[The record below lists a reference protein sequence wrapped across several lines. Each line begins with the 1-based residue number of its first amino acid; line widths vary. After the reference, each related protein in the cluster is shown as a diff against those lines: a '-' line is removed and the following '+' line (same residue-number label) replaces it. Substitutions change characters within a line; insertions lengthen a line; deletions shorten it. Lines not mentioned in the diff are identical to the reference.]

1 MQGSV
6 TDGSS
11 DGAPCRASPA
21 APRSRTMKKI
31 LVALL
36 VVVVILAV
44 IVLERTFTF
53 RSRQLQAAPVA
64 VEPLDTAALAQ
75 RLAGALRFK
84 TISYQDSSQ
93 FDAREF
99 DGFQRYLRTTFP
111 KLHAALKLEKV
122 NSYGLLY
129 EWPGSDPSVSPIV
142 LLAHQDVVPVEPGT
156 ETRWTEPPFEGR
168 IAGGYVWGRGALDDK
183 GSLVGLCEAVE
194 HLLGAG
200 AGAKPRRTVYL
211 AFGYDEEVGG
221 RRGAARIAELL
232 ASRNVHPEFVLD
244 EGGAL
249 TNGLIAGVSAP
260 VAVVGIAEKGYVTVG
275 LTAQAEGGHS
285 SMPPDET
292 AVGLL
297 AAAILRLEHDQMPR
311 AIRGPTAA
319 MFDYLGPEMSFGP
332 RLVIAN
338 RWLLGGLLAQQFG
351 STPQG
356 NAMLRTTTAPTVLQ
370 AGVKDNVL
378 PSSARALVNFRILPG
393 DSVESVV
400 EHVRQVVHDSR
411 ISVAPLEET
420 KSNPS
425 AVTRVGGEPFQLL
438 ARTIRQVVPEAVVTP
453 WLVVGATDSRHYA
466 RLTPNVLRFVGTAIG
481 KDDVRRVH
489 GTDERVGVRA
499 YADAVRIYIQFLKN
513 AAL

>member
-1 MQGSV
+1 MQRSV
-6 TDGSS
+6 IDGSS
-11 DGAPCRASPA
+11 PRAPCRPSAVA
-21 APRSRTMKKI
+21 ALSRTMKKS

-36 VVVVILAV
+36 VAVLVLAA

-53 RSRQLQAAPVA
+53 RSRQPQAAPVA

-84 TISYQDSSQ
+84 TISYQDSTQ

-99 DGFQRYLRTTFP
+99 TGFQAYLRATFP
-111 KLHAALKLEKV
+111 RVHAALKLEKV
-122 NSYGLLY
+122 NGYGLLY
-129 EWPGSDPSVSPIV
+129 EWTGSDPGLGPIV

-156 ETRWTEPPFEGR
+156 EGRWTEPPFEGR
-168 IAGGYVWGRGALDDK
+168 IAAGYVWGRGALDDK
-183 GSLVGLCEAVE
+183 GSLVGILEAVE
-194 HLLGAG
+194 HLVAG
-200 AGAKPRRTVYL
+200 GAKPRRTVYL

-249 TNGLIAGVSAP
+249 TNGLITGVSAP
-260 VAVVGIAEKGYVTVG
+260 VAVIGIAEKGYVTVG

-285 SMPPDET
+285 SMPPDKT

-297 AAAILRLEHDQMPR
+297 AAAITRLEHEQMPR

-332 RLVIAN
+332 RLVMAN
-338 RWLLGGLLAQQFG
+338 RWLLGGILARKFG
-351 STPQG
+351 ATPQG

-370 AGVKDNVL
+370 AGVKENVL

-393 DSVESVV
+393 DSVGSVL
-400 EHVRQVVHDSR
+400 EHVRRVVHDAR
-411 ISVAPLEET
+411 VDVRALEET
-420 KSNPS
+420 QSNPS
-425 AVTRVGGEPFQLL
+425 GVTSVEAEPFRLL
-438 ARTIRQVVPEAVVTP
+438 ARTIRQVVPETLVTP
-453 WLVVGATDSRHYA
+453 WLVVGAT
-466 RLTPNVLRFVGTAIG
+466 
-481 KDDVRRVH
+481 
-489 GTDERVGVRA
+489 
-499 YADAVRIYIQFLKN
+499 
-513 AAL
+513 

>member
-1 MQGSV
+1 MK
-6 TDGSS
+6 
-11 DGAPCRASPA
+11 RA
-21 APRSRTMKKI
+21 
-31 LVALL
+31 LLALAL
-36 VVVVILAV
+36 VVVVLAAV
-44 IVLERTFTF
+44 TLERTVSFP
-53 RSRQLQAAPVA
+53 SRQPQVAPVA
-64 VEPLDTAALAQ
+64 VEPLDTAALAR

-84 TISYQDSSQ
+84 TISFQDSSQ

-99 DGFQRYLRTTFP
+99 AGLHRYLRDSFP
-111 KLHAALKLEKV
+111 KLYAALKLEKV
-122 NSYGLLY
+122 NGYGLLY
-129 EWPGSDPSVSPIV
+129 EWTGSDPGLAPLV

-156 ETRWTEPPFEGR
+156 EGRWTEPPFAGR

-183 GSLVGLCEAVE
+183 TSLVGLLEAVE
-194 HLLGAG
+194 HLVA
-200 AGAKPRRTVYL
+200 AGAKPRHTVYL

-260 VAVVGIAEKGYVTVG
+260 VAVIGIAEKGYMTVG

-292 AVGLL
+292 AVGIL

-338 RWLLGGLLAQQFG
+338 RWLLGGLLARKFG
-351 STPQG
+351 ATPQG

-370 AGVKDNVL
+370 AGVKENVL

-393 DSVESVV
+393 DSVEGVV
-400 EHVRQVVHDSR
+400 EHVRRTVHDSR
-411 ISVAPLEET
+411 ISVEPLPGT
-420 KSNPS
+420 MNNPS
-425 AVTRVGGEPFQLL
+425 VVTSVDAEPFQLL
-438 ARTIRQVVPEAVVTP
+438 ARTIRQVVPEAVVAP
-453 WLVVGATDSRHYA
+453 WLVVGGTDSRHYA
-466 RLTPNVLRFVGTAIG
+466 RLTPNVLRFVGAAIG
-481 KDDVRRVH
+481 
-489 GTDERVGVRA
+489 GTT
-499 YADAVRIYIQFLKN
+499 
-513 AAL
+513 

>member
-1 MQGSV
+1 MQRSV
-6 TDGSS
+6 IDESS
-11 DGAPCRASPA
+11 PRAPCRPSAVA
-21 APRSRTMKKI
+21 ALSRTMKKS
-31 LVALL
+31 LGALL
-36 VVVVILAV
+36 VVVVILAFF
-44 IVLERTFTF
+44 VLES
-53 RSRQLQAAPVA
+53 RSGFHSGQPKTAPVA

-122 NSYGLLY
+122 NGYGLLY
-129 EWPGSDPSVSPIV
+129 EWPGSDPSAPPIV

-200 AGAKPRRTVYL
+200 AKPRRTVYL

-221 RRGAARIAELL
+221 RRGAAHIAELL

-292 AVGLL
+292 AVGIL
-297 AAAILRLEHDQMPR
+297 AAAILRLQDEQVPPAH
-311 AIRGPTAA
+311 RGRTAP

-338 RWLLGGLLAQQFG
+338 RWLLGGLLAQKFG
-351 STPQG
+351 ATPQG

-370 AGVKDNVL
+370 AGGKKKGQ
-378 PSSARALVNFRILPG
+378 PSAGGGLGNFFFPPGDGGEGPAGPVARA
-393 DSVESVV
+393 
-400 EHVRQVVHDSR
+400 VHDSR
-411 ISVAPLEET
+411 ISVEPLPGT
-420 KSNPS
+420 MTNASG
-425 AVTRVGGEPFQLL
+425 VTSVDAEPFQLL
-438 ARTIRQVVPEAVVTP
+438 ARTIRQVVPGAVVTP
-453 WLVVGATDSRHYA
+453 WLVVGGTDSRYYA
-466 RLTPNVLRFVGTAIG
+466 RLTPNVLRFVGSAIG
-481 KDDVRRVH
+481 KDDLRR
-489 GTDERVGVRA
+489 GPGIDEPVGVQA
-499 YADAVRIYIQFLKN
+499 YARAGRTYIQLLRN

>member
-1 MQGSV
+1 
-6 TDGSS
+6 
-11 DGAPCRASPA
+11 
-21 APRSRTMKKI
+21 MKKI
-31 LVALL
+31 FVALL
-36 VVVVILAV
+36 VVLVVLAA
-44 IVLERTFTF
+44 IALERAFTF
-53 RSRQLQAAPVA
+53 RSRQPQAAPVA

-84 TISYQDSSQ
+84 TVSYQDSSQ

-99 DGFQRYLRTTFP
+99 EGFQRYLRATFP
-111 KLHAALKLEKV
+111 RLHATLKLEKV
-122 NSYGLLY
+122 NGYGLLY
-129 EWPGSDPSVSPIV
+129 EWTGADPNLPPIV

-156 ETRWTEPPFEGR
+156 ESRWTEPPFEGR

-183 GSLVGLCEAVE
+183 GSLVGILEAVE
-194 HLLGAG
+194 HLVA

-211 AFGYDEEVGG
+211 AFGHDEEVGG
-221 RRGAARIAELL
+221 RRGAARIADLL
-232 ASRNVHPEFVLD
+232 ASRNVHPELVLD

-249 TNGLIAGVSAP
+249 AIGLVAGISTP
-260 VAVVGIAEKGYVTVG
+260 VALVGIAEKGYVTVG
-275 LTAQAEGGHS
+275 LTAKAEGGHS
-285 SMPPDET
+285 SMPPSET
-292 AVGLL
+292 AVGML
-297 AAAILRLEHDQMPR
+297 AAAITRLEHQQMPR

-332 RLVIAN
+332 RLVMAN
-338 RWLLGGLLAQQFG
+338 RWLFGGILVRQFG
-351 STPQG
+351 ATPQG

-370 AGVKDNVL
+370 AGVKENVL

-411 ISVAPLEET
+411 ISVQPLEET

-425 AVTRVGGEPFQLL
+425 GVTSVDGEPFQLL

-466 RLTPNVLRFVGTAIG
+466 RLTPNVLRFVGTPIG
-481 KDDVRRVH
+481 PDDVRRMH

-499 YADAVRIYIQFLKN
+499 YAEAVRVYLQLLRN